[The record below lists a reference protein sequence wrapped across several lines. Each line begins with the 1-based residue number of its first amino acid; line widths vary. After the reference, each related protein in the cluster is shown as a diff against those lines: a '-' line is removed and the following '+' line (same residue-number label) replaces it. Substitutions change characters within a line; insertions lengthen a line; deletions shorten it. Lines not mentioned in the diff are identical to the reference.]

1 MDENK
6 IKSLMKDAIIE
17 LIEEQHDVI
26 YSIFMEIIEELALIR
41 AIKEGE
47 KTKPVSRK
55 EIFDFL
61 EG

>member
-1 MDENK
+1 
-6 IKSLMKDAIIE
+6 MKDAIIE